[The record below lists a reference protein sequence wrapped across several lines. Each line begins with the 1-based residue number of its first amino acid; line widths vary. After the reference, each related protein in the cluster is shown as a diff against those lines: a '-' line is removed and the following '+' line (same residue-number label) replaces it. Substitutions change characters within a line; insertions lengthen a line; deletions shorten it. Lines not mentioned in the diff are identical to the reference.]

1 MAPEDLIIVVG
12 IALSAFLVLGC
23 VSGYLVYEMR
33 FSPRARLR
41 KRISSVVDP
50 GTGPSASRADKG
62 DSSRRKQVHAKL
74 KTLEREQHK
83 KSHRRRQVRQQMLEA
98 GFINARIR
106 EFYLL
111 SAIVALVAAGAYLLA
126 GFWLWGAFLV
136 APPAGYF
143 LPRFVLGYLA
153 NRRKKQFTAQFAD
166 AIDVIVRGVK
176 SGLPTSECLR
186 VIAEE
191 SPEPMAIEFRLITE
205 SQNLGLTFD
214 DAMARALD
222 RMPTPELKFFAIV
235 MNIQQQTGGNLAET
249 LTNLTKVLRDRK
261 KMRDKITA
269 VSAEARWTAIIIG
282 SLPFIVCGALLATN
296 PEYISLLFTDTLGN
310 IFVGVGLALMT
321 TGALIMK
328 QMINFEI

>member
-41 KRISSVVDP
+41 KRISSVVNP
-50 GTGPSASRADKG
+50 GSGPVAGVADRG
-62 DSSRRKQVHAKL
+62 EGRRRKQVQAKL
-74 KTLEREQHK
+74 KTIEQEQHK
-83 KSHRRRQVRQQMLEA
+83 KSQRRRQVRQQMLEA
-98 GFINARIR
+98 GFNTRVR

-111 SAIVALVAAGAYLLA
+111 SAIVALVAAGAYLLT
-126 GFWLWGAFLV
+126 GFWWWGAFLV
-136 APPAGYF
+136 APPVGYF

-176 SGLPTSECLR
+176 SGLPTSECLK

-191 SPEPMAIEFRLITE
+191 SPEPMAGEFRLITE
-205 SQNLGLTFD
+205 SQNLGLTLD

-249 LTNLTKVLRDRK
+249 LTNLTTVLRDRK

-282 SLPFIVCGALLATN
+282 SLPFIVCGSLLATN
-296 PEYISLLFTDTLGN
+296 PEYILLLFTDTLGN
-310 IFVGVGLALMT
+310 IFVGVGLALMI
-321 TGALIMK
+321 TGSIIMK

>member
-50 GTGPSASRADKG
+50 GSGPVAGGADRG
-62 DSSRRKQVHAKL
+62 EGRRRKQVQAKL
-74 KTLEREQHK
+74 KTIEQEQHK
-83 KSHRRRQVRQQMLEA
+83 KSQRRRQVRQQMLEA
-98 GFINARIR
+98 GFNTRVR

-111 SAIVALVAAGAYLLA
+111 SAIVALVAAGAYLLT
-126 GFWLWGAFLV
+126 GFWWWGAFLV
-136 APPAGYF
+136 APPVGYF

-176 SGLPTSECLR
+176 SGLPTSECLK

-191 SPEPMAIEFRLITE
+191 SPEPMAGEFRLITE
-205 SQNLGLTFD
+205 SQNLGLTLD

-249 LTNLTKVLRDRK
+249 LTNLTTVLRDRK
-261 KMRDKITA
+261 KMRDKIRA

-282 SLPFIVCGALLATN
+282 SLPFIVCGSLLATN
-296 PEYISLLFTDTLGN
+296 PEYILLLFTDTLGN

-321 TGALIMK
+321 TGSIIMK